1 MESLALFTALRLERA
16 IAINCGI
23 ARRIMVLTLL
33 GRTVPELDA
42 DVFFTEMELRF
53 LSGYGA
59 RVRLPRPRTLQEAI
73 LLVAVLGGYQN
84 RSRDGPAGFQIMWR
98 GIDRLSLTT
107 LGYEVGIAQ

>member
-16 IAINCGI
+16 IAINCDI

-59 RVRLPRPRTLQEAI
+59 RVRARLPRPRTLQEAI

-84 RSRDGPAGFQIMWR
+84 
-98 GIDRLSLTT
+98 
-107 LGYEVGIAQ
+107 